1 MRLSTP
7 ALARLPSEALVE
19 RVVENVLRDIDASEH
34 GGEGVAAL
42 LDAATLRRGGKSFP
56 LAAQVAAARWRPYSV
71 TGGRGHL
78 PGGRVQAAW
87 ESLPVGEYAV
97 TRRNLPAVTALAA
110 RAGGSAFCAMIKQAV
125 TLGWTPGVRA
135 ILAGD
140 ASGMQTRYWLPE
152 VLPHAMASAELLEAV
167 ATTGGMQAEP
177 WESGGGSLRRQE
189 AVSALV
195 AMAMSLDPE
204 ALLETLH
211 WRAPVLA
218 ADLVDV
224 AEKGTSKERDD
235 FFLFLA
241 SHAAANGYLAPRGLE
256 FLARRVCRSRDCVG
270 RLALA
275 WVACGRDTGGDG
287 NGLQAWTDCCRR
299 QPHVAAG
306 FAAEAGTARYVRRL
320 VQAIDEWISDGQ
332 AMDWVRALAPLGGRM
347 PVARFGEGMEDGARR
362 LYEGWIAARGEAAL
376 RPANVAA
383 IRVRRRV

>member
-7 ALARLPSEALVE
+7 VLARLPSEALVE
-19 RVVENVLRDIDASEH
+19 RVVEEVLRDIDASEH
-34 GGEGVAAL
+34 GGEGVADL
-42 LDAATLRRGGKSFP
+42 LDAATLRRDGKSFS
-56 LAAQVAAARWRPYSV
+56 LATQVVAARWRPHSV
-71 TGGRGHL
+71 TGGREHL

-97 TRRNLPAVTALAA
+97 TQRNLPAVTALAA
-110 RAGGSAFCAMIKQAV
+110 RAGGSAFCAMIKRAV

-140 ASGMQTRYWLPE
+140 AGGVQTRYWLPE
-152 VLPHAMASAELLEAV
+152 VLPHAMASVELLEAV
-167 ATTGGMQAEP
+167 ATTGGLQAEP
-177 WESGGGSLRRQE
+177 WASGSGLERQE
-189 AVSALV
+189 AAVALV
-195 AMAMSLDPE
+195 AMAMSPDPE

-211 WRAPVLA
+211 RRAPVLA
-218 ADLVDV
+218 DDLVGV
-224 AEKGTSKERDD
+224 AESGTAKERDA

-241 SHAAANGYLAPRGLE
+241 SHAAANGYLAPHGLE

-275 WVACGRDTGGDG
+275 WVACGRCTGGEE

-320 VQAIDEWISDGQ
+320 VQTIDEWVSDEQ
-332 AMDWVRALAPLGGRM
+332 AVDWVRAWAPLGGRT
-347 PVARFGEGMEDGARR
+347 PVARCGADMEDGAAR
-362 LYEGWIAARGEAAL
+362 LYESWIAARGEAAL
-376 RPANVAA
+376 RSASAA
-383 IRVRRRV
+383 IRMRRRV